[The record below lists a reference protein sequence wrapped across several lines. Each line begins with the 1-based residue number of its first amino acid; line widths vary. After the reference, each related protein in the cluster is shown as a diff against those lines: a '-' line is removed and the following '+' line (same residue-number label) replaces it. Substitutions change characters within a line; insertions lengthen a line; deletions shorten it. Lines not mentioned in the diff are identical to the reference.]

1 MYQEACSRDRRSA
14 TVKDSHSSGSR
25 LGSAEAADRAVLEE
39 VFQLCFSG
47 HTLSDAVSRVIV
59 DRDMLRRVD
68 LSREA
73 KDQQGGP
80 AGQGAGCGQESPW
93 MQQQRVTRLQGLC
106 AMVSAGIG
114 LRGIALHF
122 YKSHHAAVCPCQQ

>member
-1 MYQEACSRDRRSA
+1 MPAEHFRPPS
-14 TVKDSHSSGSR
+14 V
-25 LGSAEAADRAVLEE
+25 LEAEAADRAVLEE